1 MKIVIRL
8 VLFAV
13 VLALGVWLWTIL
25 FPSPEKLI
33 RQRLAEVARLA
44 SFAPNE
50 GLLPRAANIQKL
62 ASQFDSEVAIT
73 VDWRRGTQ
81 QIVADRDEL
90 TQLALAI
97 RSNLRSLKVQLLDL
111 NVILAADKESAVVE
125 LTARA
130 SAPEEP
136 DFLIQEMK
144 FTLKKVDNV
153 WLISKI
159 ETVRTLT
166 RAIQPSPRSDL
177 ARIDR
182 IPVRPAHTRAVRAH

>member
-8 VLFAV
+8 VLLAV
-13 VLALGVWLWTIL
+13 VIALGVWLWTIF

-50 GLLPRAANIQKL
+50 GLILRAANIQKL
-62 ASQFDSEVAIT
+62 ASQFDSEVMLT
-73 VDWRRGTQ
+73 VDWRHGTQ
-81 QIVADRDEL
+81 QIVADREEL

-111 NVILAADKESAVVE
+111 NVILAADKQSAVVE
-125 LTARA
+125 LTVRA
-130 SAPEEP
+130 SAPGEP

-144 FTLKKVDNV
+144 FTLKKVDNE
-153 WLISKI
+153 WLISRV

-166 RAIQPSPRSDL
+166 RATPSSTSLELAWSDRTTVRSVFMCEL
-177 ARIDR
+177 GAL
-182 IPVRPAHTRAVRAH
+182 